1 MEAKSLGSWG
11 RVDLL
16 LAAFCFCVVLSN
28 PSKAAEIDPIDW
40 TERELALIKSLSL
53 SQLPPPPLSPSNK
66 YANDPSAAAL
76 GRAIFHDTRF
86 SANGNVSCGT
96 CHRQDYGFTDDLP
109 QGIGIDVASRRTM
122 PIVGMAYQKWF
133 FWDGRAD
140 SLWSQTL
147 GPLENPVEHGIDRY
161 QVRQLVMT
169 HYLQPYQQVFDGDAK
184 SQSVNQVFANIGK
197 ALAAHVRTVLPEI
210 TRFDLYADALRS
222 GSNKIS
228 ILTTAETRGLRLF
241 VSKAKCVNCH
251 NGPMFTNG
259 EFHHS
264 GTPENGEP
272 DAGRGAAFHDLEATE
287 FGFFGKWS
295 DADPQADGDHI
306 RFLDRNTH
314 KYAGTFKTPTLRG
327 VSDRPPYMHNGA
339 FNSLAQVLNNYRAVS
354 GSTLADE
361 VFHGDLTD
369 RDLVDLEAFLG
380 TLSSNSNDIHN

>member
-1 MEAKSLGSWG
+1 M
-11 RVDLL
+11 
-16 LAAFCFCVVLSN
+16 VLSN
-28 PSKAAEIDPIDW
+28 PSKAAENNPVDW
-40 TERELALIKSLSL
+40 TEREFALIQSLSL
-53 SQLPPPPLSPSNK
+53 SQLPPQPPSPSNR
-66 YANDPSAAAL
+66 YADNPSAASL
-76 GRAIFHDTRF
+76 GRAIFNDARF
-86 SANGNVSCGT
+86 SANGEVSCAT

-109 QGIGIDVASRRTM
+109 RGLGIGVANRRTM

-147 GPLENPVEHGIDRY
+147 GPLENPVEHGIDRH
-161 QVRQLVMT
+161 QVQQLVSA
-169 HYLQPYQQVFDGDAK
+169 HYAQPYQQVFAGDATN
-184 SQSVNQVFANIGK
+184 QPVDQVFANTGK
-197 ALAAHVRTVLPEI
+197 ALAAHVRTVLPE
-210 TRFDLYADALRS
+210 TTLFDLYADALRS
-222 GSNKIS
+222 DSNETS

-241 VSKAKCVNCH
+241 VGKAKCVNCH

-264 GTPENGEP
+264 GTPDNGET
-272 DAGRGAAFHDLEATE
+272 DLGRGAAFSDLETTE

-380 TLSSNSNDIHN
+380 TLSSNSNDFHN